1 MTRRQKNKLS
11 LTVLPQGKPKRA
23 KRGMGRWRAAVL
35 VGVHVLILLHIAH
48 WWYTGSTLTP
58 LEPSEAS
65 YSLRDGAI
73 NAGAILFCLLI
84 LSTLVVGRFF
94 CGWACHLVA
103 CQDLARWLMLKVG
116 VRPKPVR
123 SRLLMLVPLFAVFWL
138 YGLPLVE
145 RFTAESP
152 SAASL
157 SWHLSTDDF
166 WRTFPGPAIT
176 ILSIV
181 ICGFAVVYFL
191 GSKGFCTYGCPYGVF
206 FSVADRAAKG
216 RIRVTDSCIETG
228 NCTRTCSSNVDV
240 ASEVR
245 RFGMVVDPGCMKC
258 LDCVSGCPTDALYFG
273 FSPSVTR
280 KDVVPTQVQDDD
292 RRRFDF
298 SWGEEVLL
306 LIFFAACFVV
316 FKDLFRLVPLLLALG
331 VATIGAFGLLLCVRL
346 IQAPKDS
353 EVRLQ
358 NIVLKTGG
366 RIRFAGGVYAAMGTV
381 FVVMLGCGAFVQ
393 WHTWRGVTAFERAA
407 VARSVG
413 DEQTALGYEAQVRF
427 HLGACDRWSPVHV
440 RGLGWMMG
448 SIYLRDGDAAEAARW
463 FRKDIDSGTRH
474 PDAAVSY
481 GHALADMGRMADATR
496 SYRSAVTGRW
506 VAPDKYL
513 SLARI
518 LQQQRR
524 FLAQREILHAGLL
537 RHPASGDLA
546 LQLCRLLLRC
556 EDEQLRDPQRALSAA
571 EAVVEAGEQSH
582 ADLLAMLAYLYYEQS
597 RFADALAMG
606 EASLRAA
613 RAQGLSK
620 IAAEM
625 EQAVRVYRDA
635 VSRD

>member
-1 MTRRQKNKLS
+1 MTRRRKKKLS
-11 LTVLPQGKPKRA
+11 LTVLPQRKPDRA
-23 KRGMGRWRAAVL
+23 KGGMGRRRAMVL
-35 VGVHVLILLHIAH
+35 VIVHVLILLHIAH

-73 NAGAILFCLLI
+73 NAGAIFFCLLI
-84 LSTLVVGRFF
+84 CSTVITGRFF

-116 VRPKPVR
+116 VRPRPVR

-152 SAASL
+152 SAVSL

-206 FSVADRAAKG
+206 FSVADRVAKG
-216 RIRVTDSCIETG
+216 RIRVTDACIETG

-280 KDVVPTQVQDDD
+280 KDVVPTQVQGDAQ
-292 RRRFDF
+292 RRFDF
-298 SWGEEVLL
+298 SWGEEFLL
-306 LIFFAACFVV
+306 VIFFAGCFVV

-331 VATIGAFGLLLCVRL
+331 LATIGAFGLLLFVHVIRE
-346 IQAPKDS
+346 P
-353 EVRLQ
+353 EVCLQ

-366 RIRFAGGVYAAMGTV
+366 RMRIAGGVYVASCSV

-407 VARSVG
+407 VARSIG

-427 HLGACDRWSPVHV
+427 HLDACDQWSPVHV

-448 SIYLRDGDAAEAARW
+448 SMYLQDGDAAEAARW
-463 FRKDIDSGTRH
+463 FRKDIDAGTRH

-481 GHALADMGRMADATR
+481 GHALADMGRVAEAMQA
-496 SYRSAVTGRW
+496 YGGAVTGRW

-524 FLAQREILHAGLL
+524 FLAQREILLGGLQ

-546 LQLCRLLLRC
+546 LKLCRLLLRC
-556 EDEQLRDPQRALSAA
+556 EDAQLRDPQRAMHTA
-571 EAVVEAGEQSH
+571 EAVVEAGEHAH
-582 ADLLAMLAYLYYEQS
+582 ADLFAMLAFLYYEQH

-613 RAQGLSK
+613 QAQGLPK

-625 EQAVRVYRDA
+625 EQAVQVYRDA
-635 VSRD
+635 VARD